1 MPKDSESISRH
12 HKVWV
17 ARSTSQGGGMSS
29 LELKF
34 VNLRNVQ
41 CQIHKMSSD
50 QVPSKEIG
58 SPENVTKVVF
68 EK

>member
-1 MPKDSESISRH
+1 MCVTFE
-12 HKVWV
+12 
-17 ARSTSQGGGMSS
+17 ASQGGGMSS

-58 SPENVTKVVF
+58 SPENVTKTVF